1 MVLQSEATM
10 HLPAKIGDYTDFYS
24 SIIHA
29 SNVGEMF
36 RYDIIINK
44 RFSTKK
50 NLPLIIM
57 FNSRGK
63 DNALMPNWK
72 YLPVGY
78 HGRSSSI
85 VVSGTP
91 VRRPIGQTRP
101 NDAEPPVFDKCK
113 LLDFELET
121 AFFVGKSNPL
131 GSPVSMTEADQ
142 HIFGM
147 VWSLLTRLNFILNLR
162 NFLLVIIFIC
172 FIFLL
177 VKVLMNDWSGMY
189 SSYCYYST
197 LH

>member
-1 MVLQSEATM
+1 M

-36 RYDIIINK
+36 RQVYLFVFNI
-44 RFSTKK
+44 STITIVACVLVW
-50 NLPLIIM
+50 NI
-57 FNSRGK
+57 RGK
-63 DNALMPNWK
+63 ENALMPNWK

-121 AFFVGKSNPL
+121 AFFVGKPNTL
-131 GSPVSMTEADQ
+131 GSPISMENADQ

-147 VWSLLTRLNFILNLR
+147 VRILKLQNHTLLTSRLPLGSYEWLERYDFPSFSR
-162 NFLLVIIFIC
+162 
-172 FIFLL
+172 
-177 VKVLMNDWSGMY
+177 VLFNRTY
-189 SSYCYYST
+189 AFVFV
-197 LH
+197 